1 MLASRP
7 RRIWRA
13 ARRPAGVSR
22 NAAERWSAPR
32 RRSTRPSATKRSTS
46 RTVPEWERLT
56 TRARASIEPP
66 ADGPCSATSAAAD
79 ELLPADSIASAS
91 QSERTAASA
100 PRRFAA
106 RPDVCM
112 THAYQRWRRE
122 TPRASIV
129 PGPRRAA
136 VSAPPR
142 RRYHARSRPASG
154 ETAAIARDR
163 PKSRGWRP
171 GGEAT
176 APTRNSHRRLG
187 TTLDHG
193 LSLDILDRRSQP
205 ARPKEEI
212 RTKRDSGPYSPAMSR
227 PRQILALGG
236 GGFSMEAGNALL
248 DDHALALTGVECPK
262 VCFLPTAS
270 GDADHYIVRF
280 YRAFPAGRCQP
291 SHISLFR
298 RDGGATD
305 LAAHLMSQDLVYVG
319 GGSLISLLGTWT
331 AHGIDLMLRAA
342 WQDGVVMAG
351 LSAGSLCWFEDAITA
366 FHGQSRRVKGM
377 GLLPHSNAVHY
388 EDEPERRAAYL
399 AAIADGMPPGYGT
412 GDGAA
417 LHFVDTSL
425 ARVVTSRPHARA
437 YHVASDGG
445 DVIETEL
452 ATHFL
457 GTPVAV
463 EPALAA

>member
-1 MLASRP
+1 MP
-7 RRIWRA
+7 
-13 ARRPAGVSR
+13 
-22 NAAERWSAPR
+22 
-32 RRSTRPSATKRSTS
+32 
-46 RTVPEWERLT
+46 
-56 TRARASIEPP
+56 
-66 ADGPCSATSAAAD
+66 
-79 ELLPADSIASAS
+79 
-91 QSERTAASA
+91 
-100 PRRFAA
+100 
-106 RPDVCM
+106 
-112 THAYQRWRRE
+112 
-122 TPRASIV
+122 
-129 PGPRRAA
+129 
-136 VSAPPR
+136 
-142 RRYHARSRPASG
+142 
-154 ETAAIARDR
+154 
-163 PKSRGWRP
+163 
-171 GGEAT
+171 
-176 APTRNSHRRLG
+176 
-187 TTLDHG
+187 
-193 LSLDILDRRSQP
+193 
-205 ARPKEEI
+205 
-212 RTKRDSGPYSPAMSR
+212 R

-298 RDGGATD
+298 RDGGAAD
-305 LAAHLMSQDLVYVG
+305 LAAHLMAQDLVYVG

-351 LSAGSLCWFEDAITA
+351 LSAGSLCWFESAITA
-366 FHGQSRRVKGM
+366 FHGQSRRVEGM

-388 EDEPERRAAYL
+388 DDKPERRAAFL
-399 AAIADGMPPGYGT
+399 AAIADGMAPGYGT

-417 LHFVDTSL
+417 LHFVDTNL
-425 ARVVTSRPHARA
+425 ARVVSSRPHARA
-437 YHVASDGG
+437 YHVAPDGA